1 MPKYSNSAKFSNLL
15 NFESIVT
22 VMKLVF
28 STPSR
33 GSEKS
38 VMMKLICPFC
48 DKIQMIQ
55 KLASTKKSYKVTVNL
70 RVIKQWN
77 KGSQFDQRCDC
88 DYLWSHI
95 SLNGADKKD
104 RLPCYVSHSSPF
116 EPLESRVALFANL
129 HLRQE
134 APRDSSGPKSCACE
148 RQWVSRSFSSATF
161 WKLYKD
167 VK

>member
-1 MPKYSNSAKFSNLL
+1 MLKYSNSTKFSNLL

-28 STPSR
+28 STTSR
-33 GSEKS
+33 DSDKS
-38 VMMKLICPFC
+38 VRMKLMCPFC

-55 KLASTKKSYKVTVNL
+55 KLASAKKSYKATVNL
-70 RVIKQWN
+70 KVVKQWN

-95 SLNGADKKD
+95 SLNEANKKK
-104 RLPCYVSHSSPF
+104 LPCYVSHSSPF
-116 EPLESRVALFANL
+116 EPLESRVALFANP

-134 APRDSSGPKSCACE
+134 APRDSSGPKSCAYE

-161 WKLYKD
+161 WKLYENDK
-167 VK
+167 